1 MPAKEEEEETCGFC
15 KFMKGGACKDV
26 FVVSRRAAPCGA
38 PEPSL
43 RPRALG
49 LTLFPSPRLDSTV
62 SNHLATDAT
71 KAWEACVD
79 SCRDKDGGD
88 FVENCLNQVRPPGRG
103 GSG

>member
-49 LTLFPSPRLDSTV
+49 LTLFPSPRLDSIF
-62 SNHLATDAT
+62 SNHP
-71 KAWEACVD
+71 
-79 SCRDKDGGD
+79 RDGRDEGVGS
-88 FVENCLNQVRPPGRG
+88 VRGLLPGQGRG
-103 GSG
+103 